1 MCSTFKQRPIRPPL
15 AGIVAIALLF
25 LAAPLAAQD
34 SNDATLSA
42 LSLSDPATDLNPAFD
57 PDETSYRASVAHD
70 VAFITVTA
78 TRSVE
83 VAALLILPPDSKE
96 GEDEHQVSLDVG
108 ANTITV
114 TVTLTGTGSP
124 PPKTYTITVT
134 RAESQSTDA
143 TLRSLSLSDGAM
155 LKQKADPTK
164 GFDPDVTNYT
174 ASVANTVDAIT
185 VMATPTVS
193 QATAKIGEDD
203 ATGGPAVSL
212 RVGANTIRVTVAAVA
227 GNTKAYTITVT
238 RAASP
243 STDATLR
250 SLSLSGGATLDPEFA
265 PNVTEYTAS
274 VAHAVAS
281 ITVTATPNVSQ
292 ATVDYPPDDAPG
304 TSGHQV
310 SLNVGSNDPIT
321 VTVTP
326 TDGTSATKD
335 YRITV
340 NRAMS
345 PSTDATLRSLSLSG
359 GATLDPEF
367 APNVTEYTASVAH
380 AVASITVTATPNVQG
395 AGVDITPPDD
405 APGTSGHQVSL
416 NVGSND
422 PITVTVTPTDGTS
435 ATKDYR
441 ITVNRAM
448 SPSTDATLRS
458 LSLSGGATLDPEFAP
473 NVTEYTASVA
483 HAVAS
488 ITVTATPNVSQA
500 TVAIT
505 WSNSAEGSGSGRQV
519 SLNVGENTITVTVT
533 ATGGTTEIYM
543 IRVNRGGLPS
553 TDATLSELTLSAGTL
568 SPTFY
573 SATTSYTALV
583 AHDVA
588 FITVMATPNVSG
600 ATPVITPFDSDLR
613 TDDAHEVSLR
623 VGENTVTVTVTSTD
637 ESTTE
642 TYIIRVNRGGLPS
655 TDATLS
661 DLTLSPGMLSP
672 AFDPGTTE
680 YTASVAHNVLTLTV
694 TAEAPA
700 TGATIA
706 YTPSDA
712 DRQDEPLQ
720 VVLRDGET
728 TIRVTVTARDRR
740 TKETYTIRVNR
751 AMPPAMDATL
761 SALALKDGNNNTV
774 NTVTLSPTFY
784 SATTSYTAQVRH

>member
-15 AGIVAIALLF
+15 AGIVAVALLL

-78 TRSVE
+78 THSVE

-108 ANTITV
+108 ANEIRV

-134 RAESQSTDA
+134 RAASPSTDA
-143 TLRSLSLSDGAM
+143 TLQSLSLSGEAM
-155 LKQKADPTK
+155 LKQNADPTK

-185 VMATPTVS
+185 VTATPTVT

-203 ATGGPAVSL
+203 AKGGHAVSL
-212 RVGANTIRVTVAAVA
+212 RVGANTITVRVTAVA

-243 STDATLR
+243 STDATLQ
-250 SLSLSGGATLDPEFA
+250 SLSLSGGATLKQAADPTKGFD
-265 PNVTEYTAS
+265 PDVTTYTAS

-292 ATVDYPPDDAPG
+292 ATVDYPTDDAPG
-304 TSGHQV
+304 TGGHQV
-310 SLNVGSNDPIT
+310 SLDEGANEIM
-321 VTVTP
+321 VTVTA
-326 TDGTSATKD
+326 TGGGTPKAYT
-335 YRITV
+335 IIVT
-340 NRAMS
+340 RAAS

-359 GATLDPEF
+359 GATLKQRTDPTKGF
-367 APNVTEYTASVAH
+367 DPNEDTY
-380 AVASITVTATPNVQG
+380 
-395 AGVDITPPDD
+395 D
-405 APGTSGHQVSL
+405 A
-416 NVGSND
+416 
-422 PITVTVTPTDGTS
+422 
-435 ATKDYR
+435 
-441 ITVNRAM
+441 
-448 SPSTDATLRS
+448 
-458 LSLSGGATLDPEFAP
+458 E
-473 NVTEYTASVA
+473 VA

-505 WSNSAEGSGSGRQV
+505 WTDSEGMTRSGRQV
-519 SLNVGENTITVTVT
+519 SLNVGANTITVTVT
-533 ATGGTTEIYM
+533 ATGGTPKDYT

-588 FITVMATPNVSG
+588 FITVTASATEADDDDNI
-600 ATPVITPFDSDLR
+600 VITPFDSNLS
-613 TDDAHEVSLR
+613 TNAHEVSLR
-623 VGENTVTVTVTSTD
+623 VGENTITVTVTSTD

-661 DLTLSPGMLSP
+661 ELTLSTGTLSP

-680 YTASVAHNVLTLTV
+680 YTASVVHTVLTLTV
-694 TAEAPA
+694 TATATA
-700 TGATIA
+700 TGAEIA

-712 DRQDEPLQ
+712 DGQTANLQ
-720 VVLRDGET
+720 VVLRDGEN
-728 TIRVTVTARDRR
+728 TIRVRVTARDNR
-740 TKETYTIRVNR
+740 TTETYTIRVNR
-751 AMPPAMDATL
+751 AMPPATDATL
-761 SALALKDGNNNTV
+761 SELTLTDESSKE
-774 NTVTLSPTFY
+774 VTLSPIFY
-784 SATTSYTAQVRH
+784 SAITSYTADVRHDATKITVAATAPEGTPVIKPDDSDTNTLGHQVDLEVGTATIQVTGTAQDGTTKGTYTIRVTRVRLVQDAVQGNRIINGHATKV